1 MKINRKYAIRKL
13 AVGVASVSIGLF
25 IANSVD
31 KDSLNVVKAVDSG
44 YNRTESG
51 QVDSSGGTRILKPS
65 EEVKAVPNG
74 EKNFY
79 STVAFTTE
87 AGLGSGTL
95 INEDTI
101 VTVAHNFVHLN
112 TKNNPITVENNVKKS
127 GDIHIATLP
136 NGKQVKFSND
146 DVKYWNREGYVQGFK
161 NDLAVIKLK
170 NKFTGETGATLHN
183 EVTKLSNGDRIH
195 VFGFPKGKLI
205 PILNG
210 TVENVENYGANIM
223 GVAYQGS
230 APGMSGG
237 GLYNANGE
245 LIGVNQNGVEGLR
258 SGGITF
264 SKEQLD
270 WINAIARG
278 ENAQPVYLADK
289 PKTDDKE
296 EVHPKHGK
304 LIANDNSVIGIIG
317 KLYEDGTYVMSQDK
331 SNASNLYLDNNGGGV
346 NTMFNSSPNDES
358 LRDKIKRV
366 EVDGKLSA
374 DYLMFA
380 SSYLHNIE
388 EIDARGITLSD
399 NATTLPMFVGLLE
412 NNKLNKLQ
420 IDPDL
425 SLSKIKNASAI
436 VSDAPNLKLTN
447 EQVTQLLKNV
457 AFESGDALFN
467 NVGIERLDLTSFDN
481 SKLNNSGVLFT
492 NLKGLKEIAFGDKF
506 DFNKYVPKGQA
517 NSYFDTDLST
527 VEKVSISKQDVNSSV
542 FIKDWL
548 KAVKEKPNNTMKFV
562 VWTDSQN
569 TKVKKLFPIED
580 VLNNNSTI
588 PTTGI
593 YTLAKQNA
601 DNTHFYVDYYIQDE
615 SNKEQANFYKRLD
628 VKNGVWKTGERVE
641 DYVSSEKAENEIVY
655 NNKTYKLRG
664 ESELLISGIHN
675 FNKDVENTT
684 SWTEDTAGTS
694 LYYSGEDLAVDG
706 KIFKQRLYYSPK
718 RKSITEVF
726 IDDKEDKLHKT
737 DLTYNEE
744 DYYLKDKYFSVYKNW
759 NETLEK
765 IKYPEYI

>member
-31 KDSLNVVKAVDSG
+31 QDSLNVVKAVDTG

-51 QVDSSGGTRILKPS
+51 QVNSSGGINTLKAS
-65 EEVKAVPNG
+65 DEVKSVPNG

-245 LIGVNQNGVEGLR
+245 LIGVNQNGVEGIR

-270 WINAIARG
+270 WINAVARG

-296 EVHPKHGK
+296 EVHPKHGR
-304 LIANDNSVIGIIG
+304 LLYTDENVTGMVG
-317 KLYEDGTYVMSQDK
+317 KLYEDGTYVMK
-331 SNASNLYLDNNGGGV
+331 SNDKGNMLLDNPNQG
-346 NTMFNSSPNDES
+346 FNSILCFMD
-358 LRDKIKRV
+358 
-366 EVDGKLSA
+366 
-374 DYLMFA
+374 
-380 SSYLHNIE
+380 
-388 EIDARGITLSD
+388 
-399 NATTLPMFVGLLE
+399 
-412 NNKLNKLQ
+412 
-420 IDPDL
+420 
-425 SLSKIKNASAI
+425 
-436 VSDAPNLKLTN
+436 
-447 EQVTQLLKNV
+447 
-457 AFESGDALFN
+457 
-467 NVGIERLDLTSFDN
+467 
-481 SKLNNSGVLFT
+481 
-492 NLKGLKEIAFGDKF
+492 
-506 DFNKYVPKGQA
+506 
-517 NSYFDTDLST
+517 
-527 VEKVSISKQDVNSSV
+527 
-542 FIKDWL
+542 
-548 KAVKEKPNNTMKFV
+548 
-562 VWTDSQN
+562 
-569 TKVKKLFPIED
+569 
-580 VLNNNSTI
+580 
-588 PTTGI
+588 
-593 YTLAKQNA
+593 
-601 DNTHFYVDYYIQDE
+601 
-615 SNKEQANFYKRLD
+615 
-628 VKNGVWKTGERVE
+628 
-641 DYVSSEKAENEIVY
+641 
-655 NNKTYKLRG
+655 
-664 ESELLISGIHN
+664 
-675 FNKDVENTT
+675 
-684 SWTEDTAGTS
+684 
-694 LYYSGEDLAVDG
+694 
-706 KIFKQRLYYSPK
+706 
-718 RKSITEVF
+718 
-726 IDDKEDKLHKT
+726 
-737 DLTYNEE
+737 
-744 DYYLKDKYFSVYKNW
+744 
-759 NETLEK
+759 
-765 IKYPEYI
+765 